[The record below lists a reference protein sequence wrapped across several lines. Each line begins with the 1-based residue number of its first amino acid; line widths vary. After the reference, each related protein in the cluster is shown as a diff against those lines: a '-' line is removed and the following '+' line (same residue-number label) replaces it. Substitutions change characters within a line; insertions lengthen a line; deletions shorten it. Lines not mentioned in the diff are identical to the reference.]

1 MSSSDKTYF
10 GEVEQVRIAGDL
22 SRNNSIANITFTS
35 IDSSNKKSEVTMTV
49 NKALAE
55 RFIYYLQK
63 SLDGDNEQYVEFW

>member
-22 SRNNSIANITFTS
+22 SRSNSIANITLTS
-35 IDSSNKKSEVTMTV
+35 ISSSNVKSEVTFTV
-49 NKALAE
+49 DKGLAE